1 MIIFPWIQGL
11 PFSHDHFLIVLVGIG
26 EKNAPVWG
34 PSLDAAVHVHCRK
47 ERGNNA
53 ENAVEKS
60 GENIGSSQPSMHSQ
74 FFWLHT
80 PFWLAVFASYLLHFK
95 DR

>member
-53 ENAVEKS
+53 ENAVEKAEKTS
-60 GENIGSSQPSMHSQ
+60 
-74 FFWLHT
+74 
-80 PFWLAVFASYLLHFK
+80 
-95 DR
+95 DRPNLP

>member
-74 FFWLHT
+74 FFL
-80 PFWLAVFASYLLHFK
+80 ASYPILVGSFCIISASFQ
-95 DR
+95 R